1 MFIPVSAALLAGAA
15 LVSAHS
21 EIKAETPD
29 QKYALQ
35 NHQQA
40 AYLCT
45 PQIAVYNAERQRSW
59 AQRALSHAPW
69 ADKKL
74 FVEGGWEDL
83 ASKVKTIEGQN
94 LDEKDKRILA
104 CNAVTG
110 SKIKNHTCVLA
121 PEVTEGPYYHTV
133 GHPVR
138 HNMAELEP
146 GLLFVMNIGVIDVE
160 TCQPIPDILVDIWHA
175 NATGHYAGHPD
186 PAPHLVDEQPQ
197 STGHRKG
204 LLSAFPRTNEEET
217 WLRAAQPT
225 DENGVT
231 EFTSIFPGYYTG
243 RATHVHARIHPK
255 WEMLPNGT
263 FISGQMAHT
272 GQFFVPDDINVRV
285 DKLWPYVTNPIKD
298 LPGRGRT
305 RNWVDSLNIFEDS
318 QIGGYQSMFDIQ
330 FLGGVLEQ
338 GLIGHITVVVNKSA
352 DYQTAWSVAQGAE
365 KVQAKVTV
373 AETHTAKVEL

>member
-1 MFIPVSAALLAGAA
+1 VHILIALLFA
-15 LVSAHS
+15 AHS
-21 EIKAETPD
+21 EIQAETPD

-35 NHQQA
+35 NLKQA
-40 AYLCT
+40 AYLCA
-45 PQIAVYNAERQRSW
+45 PQIALYNAERQRSW

-69 ADKKL
+69 AEKKL

-83 ASKVKTIEGQN
+83 ASKVKGIEGQN
-94 LDEKDKRILA
+94 LDENDKKILA

-146 GLLFVMNIGVIDVE
+146 GLLFVSCAFQTLVKLRLTWAVQVMNIGIIDVE
-160 TCQPIPDILVDIWHA
+160 TCEPIPNILVDIWHA

-186 PAPHLVDEQPQ
+186 PAPHLVDELPAA
-197 STGHRKG
+197 TGHRRG

-231 EFTSIFPGYYTG
+231 EFTSIFPGYCELKSSQLTSRTG
-243 RATHVHARIHPK
+243 
-255 WEMLPNGT
+255 G
-263 FISGQMAHT
+263 
-272 GQFFVPDDINVRV
+272 
-285 DKLWPYVTNPIKD
+285 
-298 LPGRGRT
+298 
-305 RNWVDSLNIFEDS
+305 
-318 QIGGYQSMFDIQ
+318 
-330 FLGGVLEQ
+330 
-338 GLIGHITVVVNKSA
+338 
-352 DYQTAWSVAQGAE
+352 
-365 KVQAKVTV
+365 
-373 AETHTAKVEL
+373 